1 MFSLNVWLCIAQG
14 LLAAMFS
21 FEFFIKSFRP
31 IAALKEDLEILLPY
45 RPATTRFIGIP
56 EGAGAVGMILP
67 MPTGILVWLT
77 PLAAMGF
84 IVIQALAI
92 RVHAKHNV
100 LAKMLPFNLALL
112 GLSLFLI
119 WGRWDLFGF

>member
-1 MFSLNVWLCIAQG
+1 
-14 LLAAMFS
+14 
-21 FEFFIKSFRP
+21 
-31 IAALKEDLEILLPY
+31 
-45 RPATTRFIGIP
+45 
-56 EGAGAVGMILP
+56 

-92 RVHAKHNV
+92 RVHAKHNE